1 LQIGNGTVLSGIFA
15 DIAWGDFPHFIKLE
29 ADFSGESNY
38 VLLGTQELMSVPY
51 ALYAGKTDTSSLNLT
66 NRFSTKLNGTDT
78 ISLSN
83 RIDTKSSLSDTSLLN
98 LTNRFNSKVNISDT
112 SSMLNPYLR
121 KSDSIIAD
129 LQNKDKLLQSFSNVI
144 DIDGNKYKTVKIGSQ
159 VWMSENLKT
168 SRYRNGDVIP
178 VVTDNVAWSGLTT
191 GARCW
196 FDNDST
202 LYEYLYGN
210 LYNWYAAADNRNI
223 CPTGWHVPSDAE
235 FTELTNYLG
244 GGSVA
249 GGKMKSV
256 GTAYWNSPNTGATNE
271 SGFSALPGGYIFITG
286 SFHSYRESSFF
297 WSATEN
303 HPYYS
308 WYRFLFTSNSNI
320 ARANTAKSLG
330 ASIRCL
336 KDPDTDINQSLNT
349 KVNIADTSDMLN
361 PYLRKSDAIVS
372 VETDPVFNSSIAKGI
387 TGIDTAYWN
396 RKINI
401 ADTSSMLTNYRNGLN
416 QKVSNADTSS
426 MLINYLRKSDALII
440 DLQNQLRLMQN
451 HFKIQDID
459 GNTYNTITIGNQRWM
474 AENLRVSRY
483 RNGDIISLRTS
494 NEWTYEEIGWRNWFN
509 NDSAT
514 YEIPH
519 GKLYNWYSANDNRGI
534 CPSGW
539 HIPSKGEWQ
548 ILSEFLGG
556 IMIAGGKMKITGT
569 SHWNYPNVGATNES
583 GFSAYPSG
591 ARYGTQ
597 FQYFG
602 TNAFFWSS
610 TQAYSNGAWY
620 LNIYSSGEGVEIHTM
635 YMNQETSVRCLKD
648 L

>member
-1 LQIGNGTVLSGIFA
+1 MYPRIILFILFPLFGFSQAPQKINFQSILRNTNGEVVANKSVSLKISILSGSISGLTVYSETHLKITDASGLISLQIGNGTVLGGVFA
-15 DIAWGDFPHFIKLE
+15 NIAWGDFPHFIKLE
-29 ADFSGESNY
+29 ADFNGGSNY
-38 VLLGTQELMSVPY
+38 VVLGAQELMNVPY
-51 ALYAGKTDTSSLNLT
+51 ALYASKTDTSSLNLV
-66 NRFSTKLNGTDT
+66 
-78 ISLSN
+78 
-83 RIDTKSSLSDTSLLN
+83 
-98 LTNRFNSKVNISDT
+98 NRFNSKVNISDT
-112 SSMLNPYLR
+112 SNMLNPYLR
-121 KSDSIIAD
+121 KSD
-129 LQNKDKLLQSFSNVI
+129 V
-144 DIDGNKYKTVKIGSQ
+144 
-159 VWMSENLKT
+159 
-168 SRYRNGDVIP
+168 
-178 VVTDNVAWSGLTT
+178 
-191 GARCW
+191 
-196 FDNDST
+196 
-202 LYEYLYGN
+202 
-210 LYNWYAAADNRNI
+210 
-223 CPTGWHVPSDAE
+223 
-235 FTELTNYLG
+235 
-244 GGSVA
+244 
-249 GGKMKSV
+249 
-256 GTAYWNSPNTGATNE
+256 
-271 SGFSALPGGYIFITG
+271 
-286 SFHSYRESSFF
+286 
-297 WSATEN
+297 
-303 HPYYS
+303 
-308 WYRFLFTSNSNI
+308 
-320 ARANTAKSLG
+320 
-330 ASIRCL
+330 
-336 KDPDTDINQSLNT
+336 
-349 KVNIADTSDMLN
+349 
-361 PYLRKSDAIVS
+361 IVS
-372 VETDPVFNSSIAKGI
+372 VENDPVFNSSIAKGI
-387 TGIDTAYWN
+387 TRIDTAYWN
-396 RKINI
+396 KKLNI
-401 ADTSSMLTNYRNGLN
+401 IDTSSMLLNYRTGLN

-426 MLINYLRKSDALII
+426 MLINYLRKSDALIL
-440 DLQNQLRLMQN
+440 DLQNQLRLVQN

-556 IMIAGGKMKITGT
+556 IMIAGGKMKIIGT

-610 TQAYSNGAWY
+610 SPAYSNGAWY
-620 LNIYSSGEGVEIHTM
+620 LNIYSSGEGVEIHAM